1 MSDKKENKFFSEIK
15 NQIIAGV
22 GLVIA
27 AGFGIFITNMQGWFK
42 PKPEP
47 SPIVVQDSIPA
58 QPQIIIN
65 NIVEKKD
72 EPKVIIKEVEK
83 KEDEITW

>member
-27 AGFGIFITNMQGWFK
+27 AGFGIFITNMEGWLS
-42 PKPEP
+42 PKEEP
-47 SPIVVQDSIPA
+47 APVVVQDSIPA

-65 NIVEKKD
+65 NVVEKK
-72 EPKVIIKEVEK
+72 EAPKVIVKEEK

>member
-27 AGFGIFITNMQGWFK
+27 AGFGIFITNMEGWLS
-42 PKPEP
+42 PKRNLL
-47 SPIVVQDSIPA
+47 QL
-58 QPQIIIN
+58 
-65 NIVEKKD
+65 
-72 EPKVIIKEVEK
+72 
-83 KEDEITW
+83 

>member
-27 AGFGIFITNMQGWFK
+27 AGFGIFITNMEGWLSPK
-42 PKPEP
+42 EEPKPV
-47 SPIVVQDSIPA
+47 VVQDSIPA

-65 NIVEKKD
+65 NIVEKK

-83 KEDEITW
+83 KEDKITW

>member
-27 AGFGIFITNMQGWFK
+27 AGFGIFITNMESYLG
-42 PKPEP
+42 PKEEP
-47 SPIVVQDSIPA
+47 APVVVQDSIPA

-65 NIVEKKD
+65 NIVEKK

>member
-1 MSDKKENKFFSEIK
+1 MAKKENKFFSEIK

-27 AGFGIFITNMQGWFK
+27 AGFGIFITNMEGWLSPK
-42 PKPEP
+42 EEPKPV
-47 SPIVVQDSIPA
+47 VVQDSIPA

-65 NIVEKKD
+65 NIVEKK

-83 KEDEITW
+83 KEDKITW

>member
-27 AGFGIFITNMQGWFK
+27 AGFGIFITNMEGWFK

-47 SPIVVQDSIPA
+47 SPVVAQDSIPA

>member
-1 MSDKKENKFFSEIK
+1 MAKKENKFFSEIK

-27 AGFGIFITNMQGWFK
+27 AGFGIFITNMESWFS
-42 PKPEP
+42 PSEEP
-47 SPIVVQDSIPA
+47 QNVVVQDSVKVE

-65 NIVEKKD
+65 NIVEKK
-72 EPKVIIKEVEK
+72 EAPKVIVKEVEK

>member
-27 AGFGIFITNMQGWFK
+27 AGFGIFITNMEGWLS
-42 PKPEP
+42 PKEEP
-47 SPIVVQDSIPA
+47 TPVVVQDSI
-58 QPQIIIN
+58 QKPQIIIN
-65 NIVEKKD
+65 NIVEKN
-72 EPKVIIKEVEK
+72 EPPKVIVKEVEK

>member
-1 MSDKKENKFFSEIK
+1 MAKKENKFFSEIK

-27 AGFGIFITNMQGWFK
+27 AGFGIFITNMESWFS
-42 PKPEP
+42 PSEEP
-47 SPIVVQDSIPA
+47 TPVVVQDSIQ

-65 NIVEKKD
+65 NIVEKEK
-72 EPKVIIKEVEK
+72 PKVIVKEVEK
-83 KEDEITW
+83 KEEEITW

>member
-27 AGFGIFITNMQGWFK
+27 AGFGIFITNMEGWLS
-42 PKPEP
+42 PKEEP
-47 SPIVVQDSIPA
+47 APVVVQDSIPA

-65 NIVEKKD
+65 NIVEKK
-72 EPKVIIKEVEK
+72 EPTVIIKEVEK
-83 KEDEITW
+83 KEEEITW

>member
-27 AGFGIFITNMQGWFK
+27 AGFGIFITNMEGWFK
-42 PKPEP
+42 PKSEP
-47 SPIVVQDSIPA
+47 VPTVVQDSI
-58 QPQIIIN
+58 QKPQIIIN
-65 NIVEKKD
+65 NIVEKN
-72 EPKVIIKEVEK
+72 EPPKVIVKEVEK

>member
-27 AGFGIFITNMQGWFK
+27 AGFGIFITNMESYLG
-42 PKPEP
+42 PKEEP
-47 SPIVVQDSIPA
+47 TPVVAQDSIQ

-65 NIVEKKD
+65 NIVEKK
-72 EPKVIIKEVEK
+72 ENPKVIVKEVEK
-83 KEDEITW
+83 KEEEITW

>member
-1 MSDKKENKFFSEIK
+1 MSDKKESKFFSEIK

-27 AGFGIFITNMQGWFK
+27 AGFGIFITNMESYLG
-42 PKPEP
+42 PKEEP
-47 SPIVVQDSIPA
+47 APVVVQDSI
-58 QPQIIIN
+58 QKPQIIIN
-65 NIVEKKD
+65 NIVEKK
-72 EPKVIIKEVEK
+72 EAPKVIVKEEK

>member
-27 AGFGIFITNMQGWFK
+27 AGFGIFITNMEGWLSPK
-42 PKPEP
+42 EEPKPV
-47 SPIVVQDSIPA
+47 VVQDSIPA

-65 NIVEKKD
+65 NIVEKK

>member
-1 MSDKKENKFFSEIK
+1 MAKKENKFFSEIK

-27 AGFGIFITNMQGWFK
+27 AGFGIFITNMEGWLS
-42 PKPEP
+42 PKEEP
-47 SPIVVQDSIPA
+47 TPVVVQDSIPA

-65 NIVEKKD
+65 NIVEKQK
-72 EPKVIIKEVEK
+72 PKVIVKEIEK

>member
-1 MSDKKENKFFSEIK
+1 MAKKENKFFSEIK

-27 AGFGIFITNMQGWFK
+27 AGFGIFITNMESWFS
-42 PKPEP
+42 PSEEP
-47 SPIVVQDSIPA
+47 TPVVVQDSIQ

-65 NIVEKKD
+65 NIVEKK
-72 EPKVIIKEVEK
+72 ENPKVIVKEVEK
-83 KEDEITW
+83 KEEEITW

>member
-27 AGFGIFITNMQGWFK
+27 AGFGIFITNMESYLG
-42 PKPEP
+42 PKEEP
-47 SPIVVQDSIPA
+47 APVVVQDSI
-58 QPQIIIN
+58 QKPQIIIN
-65 NIVEKKD
+65 NIVEKN
-72 EPKVIIKEVEK
+72 EPPKVIVKEVEK

>member
-27 AGFGIFITNMQGWFK
+27 AGFGIFITNMESYLG
-42 PKPEP
+42 PKEEP
-47 SPIVVQDSIPA
+47 APVVVQDSI
-58 QPQIIIN
+58 QKPQIIIN
-65 NIVEKKD
+65 NIVEKK
-72 EPKVIIKEVEK
+72 ENPKVIVKEVEK

>member
-27 AGFGIFITNMQGWFK
+27 AGFGIFITNMESYLG
-42 PKPEP
+42 PKEEP
-47 SPIVVQDSIPA
+47 APVVVQDSIPA

-65 NIVEKKD
+65 NIVEKK
-72 EPKVIIKEVEK
+72 EPKVIIKKEEK
-83 KEDEITW
+83 KEDKITW

>member
-1 MSDKKENKFFSEIK
+1 MAKKENKFFSEIK

-27 AGFGIFITNMQGWFK
+27 AGFGIFITNMESYFG
-42 PKPEP
+42 PEEEP
-47 SPIVVQDSIPA
+47 APVVVQDSIQ

-65 NIVEKKD
+65 NIVEKK
-72 EPKVIIKEVEK
+72 EAPKVIVKEVEK

>member
-27 AGFGIFITNMQGWFK
+27 AGFGIFITNMESYFG
-42 PKPEP
+42 PEEEP
-47 SPIVVQDSIPA
+47 APVVVQDSI
-58 QPQIIIN
+58 QKPQIIIN
-65 NIVEKKD
+65 NIVEKK
-72 EPKVIIKEVEK
+72 ENPKVIVKEVEK

>member
-1 MSDKKENKFFSEIK
+1 MAKEENKFFSEVK

-27 AGFGIFITNMQGWFK
+27 AGFGIFITNMESYFG
-42 PKPEP
+42 PEEEP
-47 SPIVVQDSIPA
+47 APVVVQDSI
-58 QPQIIIN
+58 QKPQIIIN
-65 NIVEKKD
+65 NIVEKK
-72 EPKVIIKEVEK
+72 EAPKVIVKEVEK

>member
-27 AGFGIFITNMQGWFK
+27 AGFGIFITNMEGWFK
-42 PKPEP
+42 PKPAP
-47 SPIVVQDSIPA
+47 TPVVVQDSIPA

-65 NIVEKKD
+65 NIVEKK
-72 EPKVIIKEVEK
+72 ESPKVIIKEVEK

>member
-1 MSDKKENKFFSEIK
+1 MAKKENKFFSEIK

-27 AGFGIFITNMQGWFK
+27 AGFGIFITNMESWFS
-42 PKPEP
+42 PNEEP
-47 SPIVVQDSIPA
+47 TPVVVQDSI
-58 QPQIIIN
+58 QKPQIIIN
-65 NIVEKKD
+65 NIVEKK
-72 EPKVIIKEVEK
+72 ENPKVIIKEVEK

>member
-47 SPIVVQDSIPA
+47 SPVVVQDSIPA

>member
-27 AGFGIFITNMQGWFK
+27 AGFGIFITNMESWFSSSE
-42 PKPEP
+42 EP
-47 SPIVVQDSIPA
+47 TPVVVQDSIQ

-65 NIVEKKD
+65 NIVEKEK
-72 EPKVIIKEVEK
+72 PKVIIKEVEK

>member
-1 MSDKKENKFFSEIK
+1 MAKKENKFFSEIK

-27 AGFGIFITNMQGWFK
+27 AGFGIFITNMESWFS
-42 PKPEP
+42 PSEEP
-47 SPIVVQDSIPA
+47 QNVVVQDSI
-58 QPQIIIN
+58 QKPQIIIN
-65 NIVEKKD
+65 NIVEKEK
-72 EPKVIIKEVEK
+72 PTVIVKEVEK

>member
-27 AGFGIFITNMQGWFK
+27 AGFGIFITNMEGWLS
-42 PKPEP
+42 PKEEP
-47 SPIVVQDSIPA
+47 TPIVVQDSIPA

-65 NIVEKKD
+65 NIVEKK
-72 EPKVIIKEVEK
+72 ENPKVIIKKVK

>member
-27 AGFGIFITNMQGWFK
+27 AGFGIFITNMEGWLS

-47 SPIVVQDSIPA
+47 RPVVVQDSIPA

-65 NIVEKKD
+65 NIVEKK

-83 KEDEITW
+83 KEEEITW

>member
-47 SPIVVQDSIPA
+47 TPIVVQDSIPA

-65 NIVEKKD
+65 NIVEKK
-72 EPKVIIKEVEK
+72 ENPKVIIKKVK
-83 KEDEITW
+83 KEDEISW